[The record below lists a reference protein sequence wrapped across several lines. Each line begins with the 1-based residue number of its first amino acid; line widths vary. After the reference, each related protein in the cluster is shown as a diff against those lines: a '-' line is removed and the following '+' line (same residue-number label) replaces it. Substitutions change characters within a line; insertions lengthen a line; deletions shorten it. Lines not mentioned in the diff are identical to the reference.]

1 MTRDKDET
9 CGNRRKGQGFT
20 LLEVLGAVAVLG
32 IWYFVLAAWAT
43 DGLIREGQSLRKMRA
58 GLIAD
63 RALAELE
70 AISLGGAVPE
80 LMDEVVEPEDLDD
93 ELYLIRKQI
102 TPFTLDYGSGKT
114 SEEQENDLAQ
124 SFNEDLPP
132 LPSLLGQNIP
142 GFARHLYQINVIV
155 SWTEGFMNEQAV
167 YRTTYVFDMTS
178 AAEAYQSEDMKRT
191 EEDDEE
197 EDDGL
202 DEDEFLSNE
211 NDVGFE
217 EDQE

>member
-1 MTRDKDET
+1 MRTKKE
-9 CGNRRKGQGFT
+9 GSHSGRRNGQGFT

-70 AISLGGAVPE
+70 AISLEGSVPG
-80 LMDEVVEPEDLDD
+80 LMDEEVEPEDENGDLFV
-93 ELYLIRKQI
+93 IRKQVV
-102 TPFTLDYGSGKT
+102 PFTLDFGTGKT
-114 SEEQENDLAQ
+114 TEEMKKNLDEN
-124 SFNEDLPP
+124 SFDTTIP

-155 SWTEGFMNEQAV
+155 AWKEGFMNERAV
-167 YRTTYVFDMTS
+167 YRTTYVFDMAS
-178 AAEAYQSEDMKRT
+178 AAEAYQSEDMKRKD
-191 EEDDEE
+191 DDEDE
-197 EDDGL
+197 EGL
-202 DEDEFLSNE
+202 DEDELLENE
-211 NDVGFE
+211 NDEDFE
-217 EDQE
+217 EGEE